1 MSVNRP
7 AAGGGREIIV
17 TVQRFGKWIDG
28 FDTRHTIDSAT
39 LGLSGLRVSAA
50 DGSLAEC
57 ELPLWGG
64 GPTRPPEG
72 DAHDLIEA
80 FTEQALKPYRVGVL
94 LARRRGFATGIFT
107 GDRLGESKVDSS
119 YVQSRTAAGGW
130 SQQRYARRRGNQ
142 AAHAAGKAA
151 DTIHRIL
158 VANLDSLAAVV
169 TAGDRA
175 AVDAILADP
184 RLAVLTDK
192 LAPPHI
198 GDVGEPKLAILKEL
212 PKKFWTVRIHL
223 TEPED
228 A

>member
-1 MSVNRP
+1 MSTNRP

-28 FDTRHTIDSAT
+28 FDTRHTVTGAT
-39 LGLSGLRVSAA
+39 LGLSGLRVTAE
-50 DGSLAEC
+50 DGSLAVC

-64 GPTRPPEG
+64 GPSTPPEG
-72 DAHDLIEA
+72 DTRDLIDA
-80 FTEQALKPYRVGVL
+80 FAEQALKPYRVGVL
-94 LARRRGFATGIFT
+94 LARRRGFAVGVFT
-107 GDRLGESKVDSS
+107 GDRLTESKVDSS

-151 DTIHRIL
+151 DTVHRLLATNI
-158 VANLDSLAAVV
+158 DDLAAVV

-198 GDVGEPKLAILKEL
+198 GDIGEPKLATLKEL

-223 TEPED
+223 TEPPD
-228 A
+228 

>member
-28 FDTRHTIDSAT
+28 FDSRHTIGAAE
-39 LGLSGLRVSAA
+39 LGLPGLRVSAE
-50 DGSLAEC
+50 DGSLAAC

-64 GPTRPPEG
+64 GPSTPAEG
-72 DAHDLIEA
+72 DARDLIEA
-80 FTEQALKPYRVGVL
+80 FAEQALKPYRVGVL
-94 LARRRGFATGIFT
+94 LARRRGFATGIFA
-107 GDRLGESKVDSS
+107 GDRLIESKVDSS

-184 RLAVLTDK
+184 RLAELTDK
-192 LAPPHI
+192 IAPPHI
-198 GDVGEPKLAILKEL
+198 GDIGEPKLAVLKEL
-212 PKKFWTVRIHL
+212 PKKFWSVRIHL
-223 TEPED
+223 TEPETG
-228 A
+228 

>member
-17 TVQRFGKWIDG
+17 TTQRFGRWIDG
-28 FDTRHTIDSAT
+28 FDARHTIEAAE
-39 LGLSGLRVSAA
+39 LGLAGLRVTAA
-50 DGSLAEC
+50 DDSVAEC

-64 GPTRPPEG
+64 GPATPADG
-72 DAHDLIEA
+72 DARSRIEA
-80 FTEQALKPYRVGVL
+80 FAELALKPYRVGVL
-94 LARRRGFATGIFT
+94 LARRRGFATGIFA
-107 GDRLGESKVDSS
+107 GDRLLESKVDSS

-158 VANLDSLAAVV
+158 VANLDSLAAIV
-169 TAGDRA
+169 TAGDRV

-198 GDVGEPKLAILKEL
+198 GDVGEPKLAVLKEL
-212 PKKFWTVRIHL
+212 PKRFWTVRIHL
-223 TEPED
+223 TEPEG
-228 A
+228 